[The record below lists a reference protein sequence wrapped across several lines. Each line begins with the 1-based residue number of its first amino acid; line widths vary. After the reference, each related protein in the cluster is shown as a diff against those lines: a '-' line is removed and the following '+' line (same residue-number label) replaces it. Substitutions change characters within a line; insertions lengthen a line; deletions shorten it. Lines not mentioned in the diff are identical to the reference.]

1 MEVASAA
8 LQRGLIR
15 SRKYHLRWKTEPSLV
30 EELHRIQNRV
40 VNSPGCRDTD
50 NHPGQCDRHRRTF
63 SLFTHST
70 IHISALQQRLVS
82 RSAPSVSLRPG
93 EPIDWQ
99 GIQRQAIQP

>member
-8 LQRGLIR
+8 LQRSLIGAAGAGI
-15 SRKYHLRWKTEPSLV
+15 PSPLETVPFLV

-50 NHPGQCDRHRRTF
+50 NHPGQCDRYRRTF
-63 SLFTHST
+63 SLFTHVA
-70 IHISALQQRLVS
+70 IHISVLQQRLVL

-93 EPIDWQ
+93 EPVDWQ
-99 GIQRQAIQP
+99 GI